1 MFPLS
6 WRWFLSKGERFMRV
20 DINPNRTMIQIPL
33 YSSCWQKCTF
43 LSRNKMQT
51 YPPLPGQSRFRLIS
65 NSKVVLLTEKPFS
78 LFLVWLS
85 LVSLAQVDLT
95 WHVQPQ
101 GWQTHQQAGLSY
113 AQFREWSEP
122 PFTLALKCIC
132 QNLPNGCLLL
142 SDLAVTLRG
151 HSKSPLCKVRIWK
164 WSCSALGQFHHW
176 SITHSSRVRQ
186 ILVGESFFHA
196 VQLQGKVSPLEKQW
210 GKLAGPLG
218 NTQIGAGKI
227 LPFQLS
233 LPSSCWD

>member
-1 MFPLS
+1 MVLHLLTLKESFVLSLNLLAPQNAFFPWKNYCRLNIVLCLSPQLPESLSFFFQCLIFHESYMFPLS

-51 YPPLPGQSRFRLIS
+51 YPPLLGQSQFRLIS

-85 LVSLAQVDLT
+85 LVSLAQIDST

-113 AQFREWSEP
+113 VQFREWSEP
-122 PFTLALKCIC
+122 PFTLTLKCTC

-142 SDLAVTLRG
+142 SDLPVTLRG
-151 HSKSPLCKVRIWK
+151 QSKV
-164 WSCSALGQFHHW
+164 
-176 SITHSSRVRQ
+176 
-186 ILVGESFFHA
+186 
-196 VQLQGKVSPLEKQW
+196 
-210 GKLAGPLG
+210 
-218 NTQIGAGKI
+218 
-227 LPFQLS
+227 
-233 LPSSCWD
+233 PSV